1 MLGENEI
8 FGQVKS
14 AYEGAQQRR
23 SVGPVLNRVFQKAFQ
38 SAKHVRTQTAIT
50 VGQVSVANVAV
61 ELAGTIFGDLSATRV
76 MLLGAG
82 DISEKTARAFQS
94 RGAGSL
100 TVASRT
106 LARALELATEFGAV
120 ALPFEQV
127 GQRLHEFDIL
137 VCSTAAPH
145 AVITHGAVATALRR
159 RPAHPLFF
167 IDLALPRDVEP
178 DVATLENAFVY
189 NLDDLARIAERNRA
203 AREAEVARALV
214 LVGERADSIWR
225 QVAPQASGCFELR

>member
-1 MLGENEI
+1 MREGPAIPAEVCTDGASQLDVEPVC
-8 FGQVKS
+8 GQT
-14 AYEGAQQRR
+14 Q
-23 SVGPVLNRVFQKAFQ
+23 VL
-38 SAKHVRTQTAIT
+38 
-50 VGQVSVANVAV
+50 
-61 ELAGTIFGDLSATRV
+61 
-76 MLLGAG
+76 
-82 DISEKTARAFQS
+82 
-94 RGAGSL
+94 
-100 TVASRT
+100 
-106 LARALELATEFGAV
+106 
-120 ALPFEQV
+120 FEQV

-145 AVITHGAVATALRR
+145 AVITHEAVATALRR

-203 AREAEVARALV
+203 AREAEVAKALA

-225 QVAPQASGCFELR
+225 QIAPQARGRIEPR